1 MEIVGKTLEHKTPGK
16 ANRKIILAKSAASW
30 GTVAAIFGNS
40 REHLFAK
47 VLEHVIRTYVNI
59 GFFAH
64 SNKPYAIVHVK
75 SKQTAKVSNKILIII
90 ASLVNLYI
98 MLQILKREL
107 YIPCKNF
114 QQQNQ
119 DGLLGPSCR
128 IGPIGLPCLSAH

>member
-75 SKQTAKVSNKILIII
+75 FKQTAK
-90 ASLVNLYI
+90 
-98 MLQILKREL
+98 ILKREL